1 MSCYENLVMKTQMN
15 YSRHYSTYASGGT
28 AVVLSKQKPL
38 PYEEQIQEF
47 VRRVQEAM
55 IDLSDPDKEILTNA
69 ASGFAVG
76 MGGMEATCGAL
87 IGATMMAGIVKPG
100 KKSAMTAREILN
112 KFQEYSGAT
121 ICKDLKGKDTGV
133 VLCECDDCIRNAIRA
148 FDEVLPMKSESEG

>member
-1 MSCYENLVMKTQMN
+1 MLFRSVPPFCSSAPKA
-15 YSRHYSTYASGGT
+15 YSRHG
-28 AVVLSKQKPL
+28 LSAAGSRPPPSSVFNCCQSVIK
-38 PYEEQIQEF
+38 
-47 VRRVQEAM
+47 AM
-55 IDLSDPDKEILTNA
+55 IDLSDSDKEILTNA

-100 KKSAMTAREILN
+100 KKSVITAREILN

-148 FDEVLPMKSESEG
+148 FDEVLPMEAEREG

>member
-1 MSCYENLVMKTQMN
+1 
-15 YSRHYSTYASGGT
+15 
-28 AVVLSKQKPL
+28 
-38 PYEEQIQEF
+38 
-47 VRRVQEAM
+47 
-55 IDLSDPDKEILTNA
+55 
-69 ASGFAVG
+69 

-100 KKSAMTAREILN
+100 KKSAITAREILN

-148 FDEVLPMKSESEG
+148 LTRCCQWNQEGKDRLSKVVKDITVVR

>member
-1 MSCYENLVMKTQMN
+1 MTREEK
-15 YSRHYSTYASGGT
+15 
-28 AVVLSKQKPL
+28 AVYYKHNGFNCCQSVIK
-38 PYEEQIQEF
+38 
-47 VRRVQEAM
+47 AM
-55 IDLSDPDKEILTNA
+55 IDSSDSDKEILTNA

-100 KKSAMTAREILN
+100 KKSAITAREILN

-133 VLCECDDCIRNAIRA
+133 VLCECDD
-148 FDEVLPMKSESEG
+148 